1 MIPDL
6 PVDHRFLLQPLAPA
20 EGHYHLALGLLTGG
34 SRSVAHVLE
43 WAEAG
48 QVYLL
53 HDPASP
59 VRAGAAAAALTL
71 PVGSGATTELR
82 LFEFAPDVR
91 RRDVGLRLLMELADA
106 LRSQGARREVAGVGN
121 AELDRIELLMRA
133 GFRMAYV
140 DRDGCSL
147 ERGWV
152 SAGGGVPNRD
162 VLWLEIDL

>member
-20 EGHYHLALGLLTGG
+20 DGHHHLALDLLTGG
-34 SRSVAHVLE
+34 SRSVAHVLK

-53 HDPASP
+53 YDPASP
-59 VRAGAAAAALTL
+59 VRAGAAAALTL
-71 PVGSGATTELR
+71 PVGSGATTEIR

-140 DRDGCSL
+140 ERDGCSL

-152 SAGGGVPNRD
+152 SASDGVPNRD
-162 VLWLEIDL
+162 VLWFELDL